1 MHITSHKLIPDTGEQ
16 AIAQLTS
23 PNASSGT
30 MVPSY
35 IIIHYTAGNSAQSSI
50 NWLMDARAK
59 ASAHL
64 VIARDGTITQ
74 LGAFNKKLWH
84 AGQSRWANLVGM
96 NNYAI
101 GIELDNSGRLRPS
114 GSDYVNA
121 SGRSIPSNEIVF
133 ATHKHE
139 TAQAAWHNY
148 TQPQLSALNQA
159 AMAIVRHY
167 NILDILGHEDISP
180 FRKSDPGPA
189 FPMNSFTAHI
199 LGRADDT
206 GDIFKTNT
214 ANVNFRSQPAQD
226 PTNVIAKLPAGT
238 KVEYISANAGWFQ
251 VYVVSKVASL
261 QERIGWIHNSVLTK
275 A

>member
-1 MHITSHKLIPDTGEQ
+1 MHITSHKLVADQGEQ
-16 AIAQLTS
+16 PITQLTT
-23 PNASSGT
+23 PNVSSGT
-30 MVPSY
+30 ITPSY
-35 IIIHYTAGNSAQSSI
+35 LIIHYTAGNSAGSSI
-50 NWLMDARAK
+50 SWLMNPQAQ

-64 VIARDGTITQ
+64 VIGRDGSITQ

-84 AGQSRWANLVGM
+84 AGISRWANLIGM

-121 SGRSIPSNEIVF
+121 SGRAIPANEIVF

-148 TQPQLSALNQA
+148 PQAQLDALNA
-159 AMAIVRHY
+159 VALVIVRQY
-167 NILDILGHEDISP
+167 GLVDILGHEDIAP

-189 FPMNSFTAHI
+189 FPMNSFAAHI

-214 ANVNFRSQPAQD
+214 ANVNFRSGPVMDPA
-226 PTNVIAKLPAGT
+226 NVIAQLPTNT
-238 KVEYISANAGWFQ
+238 KVEFISSNAGWFQ
-251 VYVVSKVASL
+251 VYVVSKVAAL
-261 QERIGWIHNSVLTK
+261 QERIGWVHNSVLTK
-275 A
+275 V